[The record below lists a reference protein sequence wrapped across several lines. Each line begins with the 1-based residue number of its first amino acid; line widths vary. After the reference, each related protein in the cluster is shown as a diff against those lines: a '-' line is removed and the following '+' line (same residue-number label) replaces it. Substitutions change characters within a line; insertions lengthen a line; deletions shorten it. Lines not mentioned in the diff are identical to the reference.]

1 MMHAKVCRM
10 ESRMK
15 KTIVIWMV
23 LILITLSFAGCS
35 KQTEDKA
42 ESVTITIW
50 HDKEDEVA
58 NVMQTALDTLAPEII
73 VKLEKKNGLTDALKM
88 VGNDKNAA
96 PDLYFFAHDKI
107 GVYAEMGIL
116 APITD
121 FLEEDTLNQYLDNTL
136 AAASYHGT
144 LYQLPIYY
152 ETLLFMYN
160 KALMTEAEVPTT
172 TEDLYSYMQAHTANG
187 SYGFVEQHSTA
198 YYSVPWIHGFG
209 GSLID
214 ETGNSKL
221 DSIEVNKALQY
232 HKKFLEFMPGESEYS
247 TVNTLFLEGFANSTI
262 GGPWLVPTAREAGI
276 DLGFAAMPTVNETGL
291 PLSPYSGVQGV
302 HVLKVAAEGKKEAVT
317 KVLECLSNPQVGIDM
332 AKVSGCAPA
341 NSLSYE
347 DPEIAQDQMIMMMK
361 QTAESAIPMPNIP
374 EMDVMF
380 VVTGNLLVSVNM
392 KDEDVTAATKSAQEK
407 AIALINAMK

>member
-1 MMHAKVCRM
+1 MHAKVCRM

-23 LILITLSFAGCS
+23 LILITLSFVGCS
-35 KQTEDKA
+35 KQKKDKA

-121 FLEEDTLNQYLDNTL
+121 FLGEETLNQYLDNTL
-136 AAASYHGT
+136 AAASYQGT

-276 DLGFAAMPTVNETGL
+276 DLGFAAMPTVNETGI

-302 HVLKVAAEGKKEAVT
+302 HVLKVAAVDKKEAVT

-332 AKVSGCAPA
+332 ARVSGCAPA

>member
-1 MMHAKVCRM
+1 
-10 ESRMK
+10 MK